1 MQRVEIVVKGKV
13 QKVGYRDVVQEIAR
27 KFGIVGYVENLED
40 GDVKIVAEGE
50 EEILRNFAEAIKMK
64 KDFIEVRETKV
75 SFKPT
80 TGEFK
85 LFKIKYGDIQE
96 ELGER
101 MGAAILYIN
110 KTNEKIDSGNEKLL
124 EGQDKM
130 LDKQDQTIGV
140 IKEGNEKLLE
150 GQDKMLDKQ
159 DQMSVK
165 QDKMLDKQDQ
175 TIGAIKEGTE
185 EMRESREENKTI
197 LKDFHQE
204 TIQRFDMVDV
214 KYGKIAENME
224 KILQEMKEERREFRE
239 SIERLIKTSLERK

>member
-1 MQRVEIVVKGKV
+1 MQRVEIIAEGEV
-13 QKVGYRDVVQEIAR
+13 QKVGYRDAVQKIAR

-40 GDVKIVAEGE
+40 GDVKIVAEGK
-50 EEILRNFAEAIKMK
+50 EEILRKFAEAIKIK

-75 SFKPT
+75 SFKPA
-80 TGEFK
+80 TGEFN
-85 LFKIKYGDIQE
+85 LFKIKYGSIQE
-96 ELGER
+96 ELGDR

-130 LDKQDQTIGV
+130 LEKQDQTIGV
-140 IKEGNEKLLE
+140 IKEGNEKLSEDIRSGNEKLLE
-150 GQDKMLDKQ
+150 GQNK
-159 DQMSVK
+159 MSVK
-165 QDKMLDKQDQ
+165 QDKMLEKQDQ
-175 TIGAIKEGTE
+175 TIGVIKEGTE

-214 KYGKIAENME
+214 KHGKIAENME
-224 KILQEMKEERREFRE
+224 KIL
-239 SIERLIKTSLERK
+239 